1 MAGATCGGRRLEQKR
16 RLQEAAKVDY
26 ATWNANQITPPKT
39 NKSPENN
46 PSSRKCSSSNNHF
59 SGGML
64 VFGLE
69 IGDIGSDSLKAISH
83 MEKPKFEFI
92 VVGDIFLI

>member
-39 NKSPENN
+39 DMSPENS
-46 PSSRKCSSSNNHF
+46 PSPRKCSSSNNQF
-59 SGGML
+59 SGEML
-64 VFGLE
+64 VFGFKILE

-83 MEKPKFEFI
+83 MEKPKFEFCW
-92 VVGDIFLI
+92 